1 NSFEL
6 FGADFMLGEDLK
18 PWLIEINCSP
28 TMARCT
34 AVTTEMCDGVLEDT
48 CKLII
53 DRKYNRTNDTGR
65 FELIHKGLPV
75 PVPIYI
81 GIDLRIE
88 GKTCKTSRTHNNN
101 SNTNGTHNN
110 NNNNNAAITTPV
122 SAPPQV
128 RASKDATTDN
138 DSDQLHSIS
147 ALDAHNDRSSSKNDE
162 INQPSG
168 D

>member
-1 NSFEL
+1 
-6 FGADFMLGEDLK
+6 
-18 PWLIEINCSP
+18 
-28 TMARCT
+28 
-34 AVTTEMCDGVLEDT
+34 
-48 CKLII
+48 
-53 DRKYNRTNDTGR
+53 
-65 FELIHKGLPV
+65 
-75 PVPIYI
+75 IYI

-110 NNNNNAAITTPV
+110 NNNNNAAIATPV